1 LRSDKLGFQ
10 AGFPIF
16 KEHGENF
23 MKILAEL
30 IQRFTL
36 GVGPRETRHKADKKS
51 GFRALLDYRRVGL
64 HKHKISGEAERA
76 SRCGGEQR
84 ERERDGACSK
94 DET

>member
-1 LRSDKLGFQ
+1 LYSDKLGFQ

-23 MKILAEL
+23 VEILAEF

-36 GVGPRETRHKADKKS
+36 GVCPRETRHKADKKS

-64 HKHKISGEAERA
+64 HADKISGEAERKSA
-76 SRCGGEQR
+76 
-84 ERERDGACSK
+84 
-94 DET
+94 